1 MNSEIRSSP
10 MKEISIGKI
19 VINIGVGRSGEPV
32 EKAKRALNAL
42 IGQQPKVCGA
52 EGYSKGLRNT
62 QG

>member
-1 MNSEIRSSP
+1 

-32 EKAKRALNAL
+32 EKAKKALNAL

-52 EGYSKGLRNT
+52 KDTVGTSGYTRVSLSEPWSH
-62 QG
+62 

>member
-1 MNSEIRSSP
+1 

-42 IGQQPKVCGA
+42 IGQQP
-52 EGYSKGLRNT
+52 
-62 QG
+62 